1 MSKLSV
7 LILAAVALGSLP
19 AVHAHGATSG
29 GGCFCV
35 SCHLARYGAG
45 GAAVDLSQAE
55 QAVSAPFRIGARWT
69 STSATPNAPTQGTP
83 VTLRWSIVPDGTAIP
98 GGQVAGESSDG
109 SNLIS
114 YMDGIFGTGPG
125 GSDLTQR
132 PWFTHYSS
140 SFARWSALSGLSY
153 IFEPNDDGSDLYT
166 FVPGSGTFGGL
177 GGQAGVRGDV
187 RISGHAIDGPNGVLA
202 YNFFPSIADMVID
215 TSESSNFASSSNN
228 FRFLRNVLMHEH
240 GHGLGFAHLE
250 SSNSSQLMEPFINAS
265 FDGPQFDDIL
275 AVQRSYGDA
284 REKGLGN
291 DTAARATVL
300 GSVSLG
306 GPQLQIGTSAGATSV
321 VSSTQ
326 TDFVSIDDDSDID
339 FYRVTTLEQG
349 GLTITLTP
357 RGPTYNEG
365 PQGGA
370 QSSFVSSALGNLT
383 LAVVG
388 PDLLTTLISVNL
400 TGLGGIETITLP
412 VLGGANYFV
421 RVGGVSN
428 QIQMYLLQVSLVSG
442 VIPEPGALVWVG
454 VVGMGLVARKRR

>member
-19 AVHAHGATSG
+19 AVHAHGATNG

-45 GAAVDLSQAE
+45 GAAVDPSQAE

-125 GSDLTQR
+125 GLDLTQR

-454 VVGMGLVARKRR
+454 VVGLGLVARKRR

>member
-1 MSKLSV
+1 
-7 LILAAVALGSLP
+7 
-19 AVHAHGATSG
+19 
-29 GGCFCV
+29 
-35 SCHLARYGAG
+35 
-45 GAAVDLSQAE
+45 
-55 QAVSAPFRIGARWT
+55 
-69 STSATPNAPTQGTP
+69 
-83 VTLRWSIVPDGTAIP
+83 
-98 GGQVAGESSDG
+98 
-109 SNLIS
+109 
-114 YMDGIFGTGPG
+114 MDGIFGTGPG

-454 VVGMGLVARKRR
+454 VVGMGLVARQRR